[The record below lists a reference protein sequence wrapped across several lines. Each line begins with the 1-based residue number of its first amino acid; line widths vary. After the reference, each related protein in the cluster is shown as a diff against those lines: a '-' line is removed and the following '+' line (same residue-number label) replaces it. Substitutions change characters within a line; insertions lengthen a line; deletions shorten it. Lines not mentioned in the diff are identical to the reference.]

1 MRLRMF
7 EPVAGAVSFC
17 VHANTESHG
26 TRKVTDDVDKTLWQA
41 YRSTRFEAS
50 TQMGL
55 AVIRIDQVNPELDRL
70 LVELEGEE
78 WAFITAWN
86 PLSSALPLEE
96 NRVRNREMESLLR
109 SNGYRFYPGR
119 GIPAD
124 SIWDPEESFLV
135 IGMSRESA
143 VGIGREFGQN
153 AVVWGARGE
162 AAVLL
167 DCR

>member
-1 MRLRMF
+1 M
-7 EPVAGAVSFC
+7 
-17 VHANTESHG
+17 
-26 TRKVTDDVDKTLWQA
+26 TDDVDHSLWQA

-50 TQMGL
+50 TPTGL
-55 AVIRIDQVNPELDRL
+55 VVIRIDQIHPQLDKI

-86 PLSSALPLEE
+86 PLSSALPLDE
-96 NRVRNREMESLLR
+96 NRLRNREMESFLR
-109 SNGYRFYPGR
+109 SREYRFYPGR

-124 SIWDPEESFLV
+124 SGWEPEESFLV
-135 IGMSRESA
+135 IALSRESA
-143 VGIGREFGQN
+143 VGIGRRFGQN
-153 AVVWGARGE
+153 AVVWGTRGG